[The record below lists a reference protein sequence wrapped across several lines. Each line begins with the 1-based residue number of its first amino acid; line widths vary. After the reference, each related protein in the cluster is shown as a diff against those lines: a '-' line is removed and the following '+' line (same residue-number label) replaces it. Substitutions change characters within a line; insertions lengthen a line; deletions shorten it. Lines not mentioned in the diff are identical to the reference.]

1 MIKLGSHE
9 VGANRRPFIIA
20 EMSGNHNQS
29 LERALK
35 IVEAAAATGVQALKI
50 QTYTPDTMTID
61 INEREFHIDDPD
73 SLWVGRSLY
82 DLYGEAYTPWEW
94 HKPIFD
100 RARELG
106 LIPFSTPFDETAVDF
121 LETLDSD
128 FYKIASFENTDL
140 PLIRR
145 VAKTGKPIII
155 STGMMTLSEMDETVR
170 TAREAGCKDLILL
183 KCTSTYPSTPAG
195 TNILTIPQMK
205 IALGCEVGL
214 SDHTMGIGAAVASVA
229 LGASIIE
236 KHFTLD
242 RSEGGV
248 DSSFSMEP
256 SEMEALVIESERAWK
271 SLGKVTFGPSDK
283 EKKSLLFRRSLYIV
297 KDLCSGDTLDESNM
311 RSIRPGLGLS
321 PKYYENVLGKKV
333 RKAIKRGTAVTWD
346 LME

>member
-1 MIKLGSHE
+1 M
-9 VGANRRPFIIA
+9 
-20 EMSGNHNQS
+20 
-29 LERALK
+29 
-35 IVEAAAATGVQALKI
+35 
-50 QTYTPDTMTID
+50 
-61 INEREFHIDDPD
+61 
-73 SLWVGRSLY
+73 
-82 DLYGEAYTPWEW
+82 
-94 HKPIFD
+94 
-100 RARELG
+100 
-106 LIPFSTPFDETAVDF
+106 
-121 LETLDSD
+121 
-128 FYKIASFENTDL
+128 
-140 PLIRR
+140 
-145 VAKTGKPIII
+145 
-155 STGMMTLSEMDETVR
+155 
-170 TAREAGCKDLILL
+170 
-183 KCTSTYPSTPAG
+183 
-195 TNILTIPQMK
+195 
-205 IALGCEVGL
+205 
-214 SDHTMGIGAAVASVA
+214 A